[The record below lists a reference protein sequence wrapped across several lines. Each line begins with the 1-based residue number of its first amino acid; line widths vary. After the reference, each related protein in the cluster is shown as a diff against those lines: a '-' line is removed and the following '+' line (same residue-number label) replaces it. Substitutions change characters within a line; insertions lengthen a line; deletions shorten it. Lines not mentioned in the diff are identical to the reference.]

1 MTKRKRTS
9 HIPQGAPRKRRP
21 VRRAFDSSTTGRTDE
36 RTDLDGNPIFADPMV
51 APDAGAHYGFTG
63 PVETRPHF
71 IATSQPARARG
82 RRVEQLRRSGGSSA
96 EFAAA
101 HISSAP
107 LPVYERSFMLSE
119 LRRIGIISFGL
130 LGVIIALTFILR

>member
-21 VRRAFDSSTTGRTDE
+21 VRRAFDSSTTAVEPTGRPTGVE
-36 RTDLDGNPIFADPMV
+36 ENPVFVDDNGEIFTETV
-51 APDAGAHYGFTG
+51 A
-63 PVETRPHF
+63 VETATR
-71 IATSQPARARG
+71 TSQPARTRG
-82 RRVEQLRRSGGSSA
+82 RRVEQLRRSGGSST

-130 LGVIIALTFILR
+130 LAVIIALTFILR